1 MARKVKRLE
10 LAFAL
15 AVLLVFTYAAAA
27 GAQQQEIA
35 HQVLR
40 LHVIA
45 NSNSTEDQR
54 VKLCVRDRVLALCTP
69 WLADVSN
76 QSEVRAVLGTHMQEI
91 VNAAQ
96 EELLRQG
103 SRDAVTAQMNAE
115 YYPTRDYTDFSL
127 PAGRYVGL
135 KIRIGSASG
144 HNWWCVIFPPLCKGV
159 ATGETAVLSPDERAL
174 TRRDGTRYVVRFKAA
189 ELFGELR
196 HALGSA

>member
-1 MARKVKRLE
+1 MTKQAKRLE

-27 GAQQQEIA
+27 GAQQQELSGKL
-35 HQVLR
+35 LR

-45 NSNSTEDQR
+45 NSDSTEDQR
-54 VKLCVRDRVLALCTP
+54 VKLCVRDRVLALCEP
-69 WLADVSN
+69 WLA
-76 QSEVRAVLGTHMQEI
+76 EVEDQAGVRQVLDKHMQEI

-103 SRDAVTAQMNAE
+103 SRDSVTAQIRSE

-135 KIRIGSASG
+135 KLRIGSAEG
-144 HNWWCVIFPPLCKGV
+144 HNWWCVIFPPLCKG
-159 ATGETAVLSPDERAL
+159 AAAGETASLSPGERAL
-174 TRRDGTRYVVRFKAA
+174 TRRDGTRYIVRFKAA
-189 ELFGELR
+189 ELLGELR
-196 HALGSA
+196 HALGAV